1 MMNRRQFLAS
11 LVTVP
16 LVAKA
21 LLADSGAAKAVVAGD
36 LSPLSTIPIDGWT
49 IHFPDGT
56 VFQFQGAIESLTRT
70 CQIDGLMTDT
80 FRVRPTSPPVIT
92 TGPKQY
98 DATISRDGQ
107 DIGVVTE
114 IEAPRLSREMVD
126 VTYGGVFGR
135 PADEHA
141 TYIPGLKRMG
151 SMSFT
156 VLLEAE

>member
-1 MMNRRQFLAS
+1 MNRRQFLVS
-11 LVTVP
+11 LIAVP

-21 LLADSGAAKAVVAGD
+21 LLADASAAKAVVAGD
-36 LSPLSTIPIDGWT
+36 LSPLSTIPLDGWT

-56 VFQFQGAIESLTRT
+56 IFGFKGFIESSNRSYPV
-70 CQIDGLMTDT
+70 DGLITDT
-80 FRVRPTSPPVIT
+80 FSVRPTSPPVIT

-98 DATISRDGQ
+98 DATIARDGQ

-114 IEAPRLSREMVD
+114 IEAPRMSREMVD
-126 VTYGGVFGR
+126 VTYGGMFGG

-141 TYIPGLKRMG
+141 TYIPGLKRVG
-151 SMSFT
+151 PMSFT